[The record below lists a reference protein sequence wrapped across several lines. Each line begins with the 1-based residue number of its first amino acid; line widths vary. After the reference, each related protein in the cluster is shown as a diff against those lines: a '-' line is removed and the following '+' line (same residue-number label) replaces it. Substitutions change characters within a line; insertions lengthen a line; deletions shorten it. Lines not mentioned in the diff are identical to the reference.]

1 MILKTEAIVLRTTP
15 YGDNSLVTN
24 VYTRNFGI
32 RSFLVRAGNGK
43 TSKNQKALFQPLQQI
58 EIVFYQKAG
67 RDLQFISETRLLSY
81 YRHLDQDPEAIT
93 FACYLLEVFRNCL
106 KEEEENESLF
116 VFLHETLVYMDE
128 HAGSRV
134 SLLLHF
140 LMHFTRYLG
149 FMPYISAGAEATS
162 IYFDIESGKVEDN
175 PFISDAASGV
185 ILQLLRS
192 NRNACIDIIIAPA
205 LRREVMHR
213 IMQYYRFHVEGF
225 KEPGS
230 VEVLELVFRS

>member
-15 YGDNSLVTN
+15 FGDNSLVTN
-24 VYTRNFGI
+24 VYTRNYGI
-32 RSFLVRAGNGK
+32 RSFLVRAGSSK
-43 TSKNQKALFQPLQQI
+43 TSKNKKALFQPLQQI

-67 RDLQFISETRLLSY
+67 RDLQYISETRLLSY

-116 VFLHETLVYMDE
+116 SFLQETLIYMDL
-128 HAGSRV
+128 HVGSRV
-134 SLLLHF
+134 PILLHF

-149 FMPYISAGAEATS
+149 FMPYISASPDAGS

-175 PFISDAASGV
+175 PFVSDAPSAI

-192 NRNACIDIIIAPA
+192 DRDHCVDIVIAPG
-205 LRREVMHR
+205 LRREVMNR

-230 VEVLELVFRS
+230 VEVLEMVFRN